1 MAERRIGEIEVIDNL
16 ISEDSYNALSAK
28 QGVVLN
34 QKIENHVADVI
45 VDSDIDS
52 LFN

>member
-1 MAERRIGEIEVIDNL
+1 MSVTRMGEIEVIDNL
-16 ISEDSYNALSAK
+16 TTEDGYNALSAR

-34 QKIENHVADVI
+34 QKIENHLEDLI
-45 VDSDIDS
+45 TDSDIDS

>member
-1 MAERRIGEIEVIDNL
+1 MAERRIGDIEVIDNL
-16 ISEDSYNALSAK
+16 TSEDSYNALSAK

>member
-16 ISEDSYNALSAK
+16 TSEDAYNALSAR

-34 QKIENHVADVI
+34 QKIENHLDDLI
-45 VDSDIDS
+45 TDSDIDS